1 MSKRE
6 ITVLTDVSLITCI
19 VQRGLADTIVKA
31 AQEAGAQGAT
41 VYYARGEG
49 VRERLGILA
58 LAVEVDKEVINV
70 VVAKDQADRIFERM
84 YIAGNLDTPGMG
96 FIYLTPLEKAAT
108 YIPREIAEKL
118 EIEETE
124 AKTAATSE
132 R

>member
-1 MSKRE
+1 MNKRE

-19 VQRGLADTIVKA
+19 VQRGMADTIVKA

-58 LAVEVDKEVINV
+58 LAVEVDKEVINI

-108 YIPREIAEKL
+108 YIPGEIAEKL
-118 EIEETE
+118 EMEENRE
-124 AKTAATSE
+124 QKGSDD
-132 R
+132 